1 MAPARR
7 QHPLSDEYLS
17 HDRLLQMAIA
27 AAEGFSAICMP
38 AGGAMERVGGVQCWR
53 SSSTVPV
60 FNGASIL
67 SEAQMNRNTFSA
79 LEDYFMP
86 HGRPYS
92 FITLEALA
100 PKAHALMPALG
111 YREYDSIPAMLLD
124 DLPNAEFAMPE
135 LGEAQEPA
143 KSAVAIPQSAHLRV
157 APIQDEDDLITFRT
171 ILSLS
176 FHIFPSDVELIMAE
190 PALHATNIRHYLAW
204 LGGDPV
210 GTISLVLGESL
221 AGIWNV
227 GTLSSYRGQGIATS
241 MMRYALS
248 EARALGYTSSA
259 LLSSNE
265 GMSLYAR
272 LGYTTVGAVKVY
284 TPG

>member
-1 MAPARR
+1 MAPTRT
-7 QHPLSDEYLS
+7 QHPLHNEHPS
-17 HDRLLQMAIA
+17 HDSLIQMAIA

-38 AGGAMERVGGVQCWR
+38 ADGVMERVGGVQCWR

-60 FNGASIL
+60 FNGAAIL
-67 SEAQMNRNTFSA
+67 SEAQINRNTFSA
-79 LEDYFMP
+79 LEDYFVP

-92 FITLEALA
+92 LITLEALA
-100 PKAHALMPALG
+100 PNAHALMSALG
-111 YREYDSIPAMLLD
+111 YHEYDSIPAMRLD
-124 DLPNAEFAMPE
+124 DLPNADHEKRN
-135 LGEAQEPA
+135 G
-143 KSAVAIPQSAHLRV
+143 KSVVTIPQPARLRV
-157 APIQDEDDLITFRT
+157 APIQDEDELITFRT

-176 FHIFPSDVELIMAE
+176 FHIFPADVDLIMAE

-227 GTLSSYRGQGIATS
+227 GTLSRYRGQGIATG
-241 MMRYALS
+241 MMRHALS
-248 EARALGYTSSA
+248 EARTLGYTSST

-272 LGYTTVGAVKVY
+272 LGYTTVSAVKVY
-284 TPG
+284 TPR

>member
-1 MAPARR
+1 
-7 QHPLSDEYLS
+7 
-17 HDRLLQMAIA
+17 
-27 AAEGFSAICMP
+27 MP
-38 AGGAMERVGGVQCWR
+38 ADGVMEKVSGVQCWR

-92 FITLEALA
+92 LITLEALA
-100 PKAHALMPALG
+100 PNAHALMAALG
-111 YREYDSIPAMLLD
+111 YHEYDSIPAMRLD
-124 DLPNAEFAMPE
+124 DL
-135 LGEAQEPA
+135 A
-143 KSAVAIPQSAHLRV
+143 KAASVVPIPQSAHLRV

-190 PALHATNIRHYLAW
+190 PALRATNIRHYLAW

-227 GTLSSYRGQGIATS
+227 GTLSSYRGQGIATG
-241 MMRYALS
+241 MMSYALS
-248 EARALGYTSSA
+248 EASALGYTASA

-265 GMSLYAR
+265 GLSLYAR
-272 LGYTTVGAVKVY
+272 LGYTTVSAVKVY
-284 TPG
+284 TPSLGF